1 MPEKKKLDYKKTILT
16 GFGFLA
22 SSIAWAIYDP
32 YITKIL
38 NKILSESAFVT
49 ELSQKLG
56 GAIPLLRDL
65 AEAQGEEIAMG
76 AGFTLVPLFIGIIM
90 TFDNVFGVIFQP
102 TFGKLS
108 DNCHSKLGKRRP
120 FIVACAPISAVLFAL
135 IPIVALNVPGEAKLP
150 LTMLTVILFV
160 FSMSLWRAPVVALM
174 PDLTPPELRSEGN
187 AVINLMGGVGSA
199 VGMVAG
205 TLAIVLCTFFTSY
218 TKEQIQADETISF
231 PFVFI
236 IGSVIMIIGMLV
248 LLFFVKEQDTSIR
261 LKGAANQYADEKAK
275 RKAEKA
281 EAKARKAEL
290 KAIKLSKGEKKS
302 LFFMLGTLFFLF
314 CGTNAITTFFSL
326 FAAEILHMLTSE
338 ATIIMLIF
346 AVCSGAAA
354 IPAGKMGKKF
364 GRKKTIIAGLSVFL
378 AAFVVF
384 FSVFIVMLAGK
395 DLSIKKYVTVNN
407 AYTTVSGKINDFN
420 ALRTTDAK
428 GIESDIK
435 DTLNKKVKIEV
446 DVLDMDEYI
455 TYRTAL
461 EKGENVDKYALYAKF
476 DEYLATSDAIN
487 TFVKENDIKKAL
499 KVDEYYKYQKTV
511 ADSDALA
518 GVFVGESD
526 IREVLNDAEYNQYIK
541 AVADEDA
548 FADVETIDYYKDFS
562 DYTVPEGS
570 ATSYDA
576 VIKVAV
582 SQLGL
587 NEKATFAESVAA
599 ISESVSA
606 ITAILRVLIY
616 PVLILGGAANMF
628 ITVNT
633 LPLVLD
639 IGGVEKVG
647 TFTGYYYTAT
657 FSAQIASP
665 IVYGFIRMF
674 AGTYMSLFYYSPIMF
689 AAAILLILFVKHG
702 EAVPEDV
709 IQKIKEENED

>member
-1 MPEKKKLDYKKTILT
+1 MPEKKKLNYPKTILT

-38 NKILSESAFVT
+38 NKILTESAFIT

-56 GAIPLLRDL
+56 NAVPLLRDL
-65 AEAQGEEIAMG
+65 AEAQGENIAMG

-90 TFDNVFGVIFQP
+90 TFDNIFGVIFQP

-120 FIVACAPISAVLFAL
+120 FIVTCAPISAVLFAL
-135 IPIVALNVPGEAKLP
+135 IPIVALNVQGEARLP
-150 LTMLTVILFV
+150 LTMLVVILFV

-205 TLAIVLCTFFTSY
+205 TLAIILCTVFSGY
-218 TKEQIQADETISF
+218 TKEQITADETLSF
-231 PFVFI
+231 PYVFI
-236 IGSVIMIIGMLV
+236 IGSIIMVIGMLV

-261 LKGAANQYADEKAK
+261 AKGAANQYADQKA
-275 RKAEKA
+275 RKKA
-281 EAKARKAEL
+281 AKEEAKARKAEL
-290 KAIKLSKGEKKS
+290 KAIKLNKAEKKS

-326 FAAEILHMLTSE
+326 FAQEILHMLTSE

-364 GRKKTIIAGLSVFL
+364 GRKKTILAGLSVFL
-378 AAFVVF
+378 AAFIVF
-384 FSVFIVMLAGK
+384 FSVFVVMLTSK

-407 AYTTVSGKINDFN
+407 AYTTVSEKVNDYN
-420 ALRTTDAK
+420 AYRTKVAEAEAK
-428 GIESDIK
+428 EQEKLTGEK
-435 DTLNKKVKIEV
+435 AEKVEV
-446 DVLDMDEYI
+446 DVISVDEYI
-455 TYRTAL
+455 EYKAAVEAGKDASDYKL
-461 EKGENVDKYALYAKF
+461 YVEFDKYF
-476 DEYLATSDAIN
+476 ETIDAIN
-487 TFVKENDIKKAL
+487 YFVKENDIKKSL
-499 KVDEYYKYQKTV
+499 DVDGYYDY
-511 ADSDALA
+511 
-518 GVFVGESD
+518 
-526 IREVLNDAEYNQYIK
+526 K
-541 AVADEDA
+541 AVAAKNGDVSA
-548 FADVETIDYYKDFS
+548 VANHAYYADFEN
-562 DYTVPEGS
+562 YTLPEN
-570 ATSYDA
+570 AQTTYDA
-576 VIKVAV
+576 VVNVACE
-582 SQLGL
+582 QLGL
-587 NEKATFAESVAA
+587 AADGTYSQALAA
-599 ISESVSA
+599 ISESVA
-606 ITAILRVLIY
+606 DITAILRVLIY

-665 IVYGFIRMF
+665 IVYGFIRML

-689 AAAILLILFVKHG
+689 ALSILLILFVKHG
-702 EAVPEDV
+702 EAVPDELV
-709 IQKIKEENED
+709 KKAQEEND